1 VASGKI
7 RYVLG
12 TATERLAAACRGMI
26 LSRPEYSTGST
37 REPPGFPAFKGTLF
51 AKNRHD
57 NVVSVCFGS
66 VQVVHWVYDRRTEGL
81 DVCLWVSL
89 IGPMAEEV
97 REEDSGDEVGRR

>member
-1 VASGKI
+1 MSRNLFIKWWLWWRPGGSG
-7 RYVLG
+7 
-12 TATERLAAACRGMI
+12 TLAAACRGMI

-37 REPPGFPAFKGTLF
+37 REPPGFPASKGTLF

-57 NVVSVCFGS
+57 NVVS
-66 VQVVHWVYDRRTEGL
+66 GL